1 MIDTDERGD
10 VMARDWEQ
18 QLKDTFQP
26 HVGEPIEAVGLLQPA
41 GTMGSFGLGRISP
54 LAAMFKNKGVNE
66 RAGGLAQ
73 AGVFTSTKLAAIVI
87 TANKVHA
94 FRTKQKGYGWKVQD
108 ELATWDRKDVKFS
121 TEQKKI
127 TIKIDLDVLSTG
139 DHYELE
145 AVTAGTKGFHDPFL
159 AAIKG

>member
-1 MIDTDERGD
+1 
-10 VMARDWEQ
+10 MARDWEQ

-26 HVGEPIEAVGLLQPA
+26 HVSEPVEAIGLLQPS

-54 LAAMFKNKGVNE
+54 LAAMVKNKGVNE
-66 RAGGLAQ
+66 KAGGLAKT
-73 AGVFTSTKLAAIVI
+73 GVFSSTKLAAIVL

-94 FRTKQKGYGWKVQD
+94 FRTKQKGYNWKVEE
-108 ELATWDRKDVKFS
+108 ELASWDRKDVKFS

-127 TIKIDLDVLSTG
+127 TVLISLDVASTG

-145 AVTAGTKGFHDPFL
+145 AVTAGTKGFHDGFL
-159 AAIKG
+159 AAIGK